1 MPVLMSCLENSLLC
15 QCIRYYSPLFLLLH
29 SDYKFY
35 SCDLA
40 CRRREMILTSCPDFF
55 YTSAVWVE
63 HVHILVCMC
72 AFMYARTHTHTINTK
87 NAFFFQKGKG
97 QAQTL
102 PSQYGSMWGFIMF
115 FWMLWFCP
123 VCLKQISW
131 PKNKEKKRKRFFY
144 SLSQY

>member
-1 MPVLMSCLENSLLC
+1 MSCLENSLLC

-87 NAFFFQKGKG
+87 NAIFF
-97 QAQTL
+97 
-102 PSQYGSMWGFIMF
+102 S
-115 FWMLWFCP
+115 
-123 VCLKQISW
+123 
-131 PKNKEKKRKRFFY
+131 KRKGSSTNSSVSVWVYVGFHYVFLDAVV
-144 SLSQY
+144 LSCMSETDKLT